1 MSHNWIRNKQP
12 LSEAAVSGSTD
23 EASSRS
29 PEHREDALVRSD
41 DPNRQIAA
49 KETRHAHP
57 GAISQQWEMRLIF
70 VDDNV
75 TITLL
80 SRLLATEPRMALLD
94 HPMMS
99 DIRQDIQQT
108 RIPPDLNS
116 ALIATRLLEIGGA
129 LIFDI
134 DDHEG
139 PYMDQPVRLEGTIK
153 KVDSGSDPG
162 SSVDLKS
169 PGVST
174 ADLCLH
180 IKMDNGADS
189 LLLLSR
195 AVSYGWTTPDLQDRR
210 ILAIGLLRRPRD
222 RVVIAA
228 AVMQLERF
236 GETS

>member
-1 MSHNWIRNKQP
+1 MSHNWIQNKQP
-12 LSEAAVSGSTD
+12 LSEVAVSGSTD

-29 PEHREDALVRSD
+29 HEHREDVLVPSD
-41 DPNRQIAA
+41 DPNREIAVE
-49 KETRHAHP
+49 ETSHARP
-57 GAISQQWEMRLIF
+57 GPISQQWEMRLIF
-70 VDDNV
+70 VDDYV

-94 HPMMS
+94 HPIMS
-99 DIRQDIQQT
+99 DIRQDIQQI
-108 RIPPDLNS
+108 RIPSDLNG
-116 ALIATRLLEIGGA
+116 ALIATRLLEIGGP
-129 LIFDI
+129 LISDI
-134 DDHEG
+134 GDHGG
-139 PYMDQPVRLEGTIK
+139 PYLDQPVRLEGTIK
-153 KVDSGSDPG
+153 KVDSGPDPG
-162 SSVDLKS
+162 GSVDRKS
-169 PGVST
+169 PDVSIT
-174 ADLCLH
+174 DLCLH

-189 LLLLSR
+189 VLLLSR